1 MYDYLHTEPKKLMF
15 IGPFDDDLAKTVAA
29 YAGLPDIGILQVKV
43 PISLFWFNVSLER
56 FSIECSKTKIITD
69 QSQETQTIQ

>member
-29 YAGLPDIGILQVKV
+29 YAGLPDVGILQVKV
-43 PISLFWFNVSLER
+43 PIFLFWIYASLER
-56 FSIECSKTKIITD
+56 FSIECS
-69 QSQETQTIQ
+69 